1 MCLPLAGA
9 MTQTASAQELPPA
22 VIAVV
27 DEERILNEA
36 SAYQSI
42 VMQLTTIRDTYQA
55 ELDTQKQMLEE
66 MDSELLRQ
74 RSILA
79 PEVFEQKQREFERRV
94 DEFETRVQQITIM
107 IDRAHSRA
115 VREIQV
121 SLSEIVDELSQERG
135 FTFLLPTS
143 QVVYMSKELDVS
155 DEVLRRLDERLP
167 RVEVVLDEG

>member
-1 MCLPLAGA
+1 
-9 MTQTASAQELPPA
+9 
-22 VIAVV
+22 
-27 DEERILNEA
+27 
-36 SAYQSI
+36 
-42 VMQLTTIRDTYQA
+42 
-55 ELDTQKQMLEE
+55 MLEE